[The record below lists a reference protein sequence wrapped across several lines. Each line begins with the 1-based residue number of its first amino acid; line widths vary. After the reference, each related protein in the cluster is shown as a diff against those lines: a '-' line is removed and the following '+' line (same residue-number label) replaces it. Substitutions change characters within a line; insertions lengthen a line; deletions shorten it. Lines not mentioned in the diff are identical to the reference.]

1 MNTGSAT
8 GNRKIKPLLDPV
20 RAVITVAGSKS
31 LTNRALLL
39 AALADGKT
47 TLQNALFSDDPLY
60 FVRALQTLGFEVFLD
75 AENARMEINGLGG
88 SIPAHAAQLN
98 IGNAGTA
105 ARFLT
110 ALLTLGK
117 GNFILDGDSRMR
129 ERPIGDLIKSLTQ
142 LGAQVTGTDHS
153 LAGICPPLTINA
165 SGLQGGKTEISGTI
179 SSQFLSALL
188 MVAPYANIP
197 VEIVVTSELG
207 SKPYVDMTLSIM
219 TEFGIK
225 CERDGYK
232 RFLVRPAKYRSVLNY
247 VIESDAS
254 SASYFFAASA
264 ICGGSVRVENINRK
278 SKQGDIQFLDILE
291 KMGCRVIE
299 ENNSIEVVGSAQ
311 LIGVEVD
318 MRDISDTA
326 QTLAAIAPF
335 AKNPTHIYGI
345 ASARVK
351 ETDRVRATCTELRRI
366 GVSVEEHADG
376 WTIYPAEKIHGALI
390 QTYNDHR
397 MAMAFSLI
405 GLRVAG
411 IYIENPGCVSKTF
424 PDFFSRLEHLR

>member
-1 MNTGSAT
+1 MNIDSAT
-8 GNRKIKPLLDPV
+8 GTRKIKPLLDPV

-88 SIPAHAAQLN
+88 SIPAHTAQLN

-129 ERPIGDLIKSLTQ
+129 ERPIGDLIKSLTH

-165 SGLQGGKTEISGTI
+165 SGIQGGKTEISGTI

-188 MVAPYANIP
+188 MVAPYANLP

-299 ENNSIEVVGSAQ
+299 ENNSIEVIGSAQ

-335 AKNPTHIYGI
+335 AKSPTHIYGI

-351 ETDRVRATCTELRRI
+351 ETDRVMATCTELRRI

-424 PDFFSRLEHLR
+424 PDFFDQLEHLR